1 MTAIDFIEDESLIPV
16 EDIIITLT
24 NKGYIKRVQNDTFKV
39 QNRGGVGIK
48 GMGTN
53 EEDFPEKLISM
64 KTHDYVLMFSNFGK
78 VYRMKGYE
86 VPEFSR
92 QSKGLPIVNLIP
104 IEKDEKVTSM
114 VMVKAEEE
122 ENKYLVFVT
131 KKGVIKRTSLEEFE
145 SIRNNGKKAIVLR
158 EDDELISVKKSDG
171 TMEIAVGAD
180 NGRMVRF
187 DENEVRIMGRSSSGV
202 KAIDFEE
209 TDNVV
214 GAEVVTPDK
223 QILVVTENGYGK
235 KTNVEEYRKTHRG
248 SKGVKALN
256 TTEKTGKMV
265 SLRSV
270 EGNEDLIIITDGGI
284 TVRLTLEQVSSLG
297 RNTQG
302 VRLIKLKDD
311 QKVSTVTTIIK
322 TEEDE

>member
-1 MTAIDFIEDESLIPV
+1 
-16 EDIIITLT
+16 
-24 NKGYIKRVQNDTFKV
+24 
-39 QNRGGVGIK
+39 
-48 GMGTN
+48 
-53 EEDFPEKLISM
+53 
-64 KTHDYVLMFSNFGK
+64 
-78 VYRMKGYE
+78 
-86 VPEFSR
+86 
-92 QSKGLPIVNLIP
+92 
-104 IEKDEKVTSM
+104 
-114 VMVKAEEE
+114 MVKAEEE

-187 DENEVRIMGRSSSGV
+187 DENEVRIMGRSSTGV
-202 KAIDFEE
+202 KAIEFDEN
-209 TDNVV
+209 DNVV

-235 KTNVEEYRKTHRG
+235 KTSVEEYRRTHRG

-265 SLRSV
+265 SLRCV
-270 EGNEDLIIITDGGI
+270 EGNEDLIIITDSGI
-284 TVRLTLEQVSSLG
+284 TVRISIEQVSSLG

-302 VRLIKLKDD
+302 VRLIKLKDN

-322 TEEDE
+322 SEEESENIEENENKDVKEEENN